1 MKKYLQKDISTRLA
15 LAAGAL
21 LVCVK
26 LALTGLQL
34 VLATPNGAPIDDTLM
49 YEAARSITEG
59 RWLGEYGWLTLS

>member
-49 YEAARSITEG
+49 Y
-59 RWLGEYGWLTLS
+59 LSLIHI